1 MRKLLLYVT
10 HYDFISIGHRDLLLS
25 LHDLLHVFSDQ
36 VRHLERLGKKE
47 ISNNKNKLN
56 SKIDI
61 ISVLW
66 FTPYLVGVD
75 DDLALLLVSAG
86 DDEHVVEAGR
96 VVYQSLVLVR
106 GEDVPG
112 PRLQQ
117 VDTSLVNGQ
126 PEVLRPVGGESL
138 LQLITRIE
146 KFQQVTCQ

>member
-1 MRKLLLYVT
+1 MY
-10 HYDFISIGHRDLLLS
+10 S
-25 LHDLLHVFSDQ
+25 LI
-36 VRHLERLGKKE
+36 RLDIWNAWGKKE
-47 ISNNKNKLN
+47 ISDNKNKLN

>member
-1 MRKLLLYVT
+1 MLNDIRV
-10 HYDFISIGHRDLLLS
+10 DVVEGG
-25 LHDLLHVFSDQ
+25 SD
-36 VRHLERLGKKE
+36 
-47 ISNNKNKLN
+47 
-56 SKIDI
+56 
-61 ISVLW
+61 
-66 FTPYLVGVD
+66 LVGVD

-117 VDTSLVNGQ
+117 VDTPLVNGQ
-126 PEVLRPVGGESL
+126 PKVLRPVGGESL